1 MFINFNNKRYS
12 THCYLFI
19 NAHCNVTF
27 ILFPFPY
34 SPPPPLSVCCCPSIA
49 THPITPIFQ
58 RTLST
63 PPPPI
68 FSVLL
73 PPRSDHVVV
82 ELSVTPLAPG
92 PLRIEGITVS
102 MGNAT
107 KLFRVGDKGQVRPMD
122 HPH

>member
-1 MFINFNNKRYS
+1 MQ
-12 THCYLFI
+12 
-19 NAHCNVTF
+19 
-27 ILFPFPY
+27 P
-34 SPPPPLSVCCCPSIA
+34 
-49 THPITPIFQ
+49 
-58 RTLST
+58 TLSRLSFNAPYLP